1 MSDISEKE
9 GLDQDEKDE
18 DTTQIQREDSDS
30 RILEGCGLSNKLVNA
45 EKLVFGG
52 TLSKHHVANI
62 EVNFKVL
69 GFIL

>member
-1 MSDISEKE
+1 MKFFGDFWKF
-9 GLDQDEKDE
+9 D
-18 DTTQIQREDSDS
+18 DSVS
-30 RILEGCGLSNKLVNA
+30 SILEACGLSNKPVNA
-45 EKLVFGG
+45 EKMVFGG